1 MADDANLAQYNYIYT
16 LAIKPGIKRDG
27 TVFESEEFTDGVW
40 CRFQRE
46 RARKMG
52 GYRKLFSSFNGIYR
66 GLIAVPYNGVNYVF
80 AGDAFE
86 LDVFTTNTSF
96 GTGIGPFAAQIY
108 PGTAFANIVAGTVSS
123 PSFEIKGDV
132 TSAFYPGSSVI
143 FDQETPVNYTI
154 LASSFATPNTTV
166 TLTTSFPSTPT
177 KVWLNDTAVFTPDLA
192 TGPFTN
198 DWQFDALFNPTT
210 TQLNL
215 LAHPGKNLT
224 NIDNGVVSQ
233 VLIGNVA
240 PESGNTWFFSGLSD
254 SEGQNPTYKPISVSG
269 GVCVLYPF
277 IFVYGTAGFIA
288 NNNVSS
294 VYADQTLYD
303 WNGPLANQTNVSS
316 SKIVKGMTMRGG
328 TNAPSGLFWAT
339 DSLIR
344 VSFTPANAP
353 IYWSYDIVS
362 SQISIM
368 SSSGIVEMDGIYF
381 WMGVDRF
388 YLYNGGVKVLPNDK
402 NVNYL
407 FDNINYAQRQKVWA
421 TKIPRYNEIWF
432 FYPRGT
438 SEECNDAI
446 IYNTKDQIW
455 YDAGMA
461 EGAQRSCGY
470 TTEIFPTPI
479 WADWNTNVVFTPPNI
494 IIDTPATLPPYADNQ
509 FYIDGNQTNKFS
521 PGDYISFSNVPGDTV
536 YLVTNSVNIYNTTI
550 GTPGVTLVTCSSAF
564 LNTITIGSVVYV
576 ANGGYTLWQHE
587 FGTNRVDDSGEFAI
601 YSSITTGDI
610 SWIGG
615 TPSGDNLQGI
625 NRRMHIRRLEPNF
638 LQAGEMALT
647 ILGKKF
653 AGSAAT
659 EDSGPYYFNQDTG
672 KIDLRVE
679 HRLIRLKFTS
689 NELNGNYEMGRNI
702 ITAEYG
708 DERPQRPA
716 VLSFFFRVLNLG
728 GLEW

>member
-303 WNGPLANQTNVSS
+303 WNGPLANQTNISS

-708 DERPQRPA
+708 DERP
-716 VLSFFFRVLNLG
+716 
-728 GLEW
+728 

>member
-46 RARKMG
+46 RARKIG

-86 LDVFTTNTSF
+86 LDVFTTNTTF
-96 GTGIGPFAAQIY
+96 GTGIGPFAAQIF
-108 PGTAFANIVAGTVSS
+108 PGTVFANIVAGTVAS
-123 PSFEIKGDV
+123 PSFQIKGDA
-132 TSAFYPGSSVI
+132 TASFAPGNTVI
-143 FDQETPVNYTI
+143 LDQETPVNYTI
-154 LASSFATPNTTV
+154 LTSTFATPNTTV
-166 TLTTSFPSTPT
+166 TLTSGFAGTPT
-177 KVWLNDTAVFTPDLA
+177 KVWLNNEAVFTPDLA

-240 PESGNTWFFSGLSD
+240 PASGNTWSFTGLSD
-254 SEGQNPTYKPISVSG
+254 SEGQNPTYKPISISG

-294 VYADQTLYD
+294 TYIDRTLYD

-368 SSSGIVEMDGIYF
+368 SSSGVVEMDGIYF

-438 SEECNDAI
+438 STECNDAI

-494 IIDTPATLPPYADNQ
+494 IIDTPTGLPPYADNQ
-509 FYIDGNQTNKFS
+509 FYIAGNQTNKFS
-521 PGDYISFSNVPGDTV
+521 PGDYVSFSNVPGDTV
-536 YLVTNSVNIYNTTI
+536 YLVTNSVNIFNTTI
-550 GTPGVTLVTCSSAF
+550 GTPGVTLVTCSTAF

-601 YSSITTGDI
+601 YSSVTTGDI

-638 LQAGEMALT
+638 LQAGQMALT

-702 ITAEYG
+702 LTAEYG
-708 DERPQRPA
+708 DERP
-716 VLSFFFRVLNLG
+716 
-728 GLEW
+728 